1 MCFTTRY
8 WDLESRACDW
18 LVYGCLLQIY
28 VLLPHNT
35 VEDFPGSTVVKNP
48 PTSERGTRDMGSISG
63 SGKSPGEG
71 NGNPL
76 QYSCLE
82 NPKDRGAWWA
92 TVHVIPKSR
101 TWLSVCVHTYT
112 HKIEVFSE
120 APPQGRRQGSLS
132 MLPWAGTEALRCSTR
147 AVPNLFGT
155 RTQYHRRQ
163 SFHTLGDEGKGVD
176 GLGVIQAHYI
186 HYAL

>member
-1 MCFTTRY
+1 MFITNLCAPSPY
-8 WDLESRACDW
+8 
-18 LVYGCLLQIY
+18 
-28 VLLPHNT
+28 T

-76 QYSCLE
+76 QYSCQE

-132 MLPWAGTEALRCSTR
+132 MLPWAGTEGLRCSTR

-155 RTQYHRRQ
+155 RTQYHWRQ